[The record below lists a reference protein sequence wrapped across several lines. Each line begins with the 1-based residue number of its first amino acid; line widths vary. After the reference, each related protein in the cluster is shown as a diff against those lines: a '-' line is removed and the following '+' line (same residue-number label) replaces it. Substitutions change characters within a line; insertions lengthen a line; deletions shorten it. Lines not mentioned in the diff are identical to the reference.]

1 VVEFHLPFTFQNP
14 NIRAATATFLPVS
27 PDWDIAAS
35 FKQYVDNSGD
45 ANPLGALMAPGNVQE
60 RPHADHSSEHPP
72 LRYKFPTTR
81 YFINLRE
88 RANKIIMGGR
98 LTQAEAMLLTT
109 FGDLLVHLEH
119 LEAVAEKRER
129 KSKGDGTKVP
139 SLPVVESFDAPPGMQ
154 GQNGK
159 SMLQTSDNTPS
170 QDWKFGKPN
179 LSKPE
184 PDTNNNIWG
193 AWGAAEEET
202 AKKGTQFDPSDNVQ
216 EGSYGDHESE
226 YEEPSEQDCGLPS
239 RNIQS
244 APFGYRN
251 TLQDPALKAR
261 YDLLVQGGT
270 LISEEI
276 QLLEA
281 SDGNTLLTLLK
292 HFEILASKRAFGAG
306 SEWFECSQRLPV
318 SRSSRA
324 PARVGRGRPW
334 CGSSCQRVD
343 ERVQEYVWIRVC
355 SVFQDTLTEI
365 I

>member
-1 VVEFHLPFTFQNP
+1 
-14 NIRAATATFLPVS
+14 
-27 PDWDIAAS
+27 
-35 FKQYVDNSGD
+35 
-45 ANPLGALMAPGNVQE
+45 
-60 RPHADHSSEHPP
+60 
-72 LRYKFPTTR
+72 
-81 YFINLRE
+81 
-88 RANKIIMGGR
+88 
-98 LTQAEAMLLTT
+98 
-109 FGDLLVHLEH
+109 

-159 SMLQTSDNTPS
+159 SMLQISDNTPS

-216 EGSYGDHESE
+216 EGNYGDHESE
-226 YEEPSEQDCGLPS
+226 YEEPSEQDRELPS

-306 SEWFECSQRLPV
+306 ANGLSAPKGYPYREVHVLLLEWEEDDL
-318 SRSSRA
+318 
-324 PARVGRGRPW
+324 G
-334 CGSSCQRVD
+334 VD
-343 ERVQEYVWIRVC
+343 QVVNELM
-355 SVFQDTLTEI
+355 SVFKNTFGFESVQSFKIPSRRSYKALDARLQGFTQQNSSEQNLLI
-365 I
+365 VYYSGHGFLDLQNRMHWAAKR